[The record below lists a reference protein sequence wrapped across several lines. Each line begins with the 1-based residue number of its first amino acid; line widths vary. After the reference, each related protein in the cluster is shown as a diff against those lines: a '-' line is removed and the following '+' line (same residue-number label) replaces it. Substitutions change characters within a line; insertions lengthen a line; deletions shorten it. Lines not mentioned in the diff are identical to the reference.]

1 MAKGKLDMNI
11 EDNFLEDK
19 DFKHLQDQMTCNYF
33 PWYYVDKVA
42 TKDDNDFFY
51 MGHLIFDQYK
61 IIGPWGFDLVQP
73 MIDKL
78 KPKSIV
84 RIKANLYPKTQK
96 LVEHGYHID
105 YDFDCK
111 TALFYLN
118 TNDGYTKFKKEG
130 KKVASVEN
138 RMVYFNARDL
148 HKSTNCTD
156 EHVRITISF
165 NYF

>member
-1 MAKGKLDMNI
+1 MNI

-84 RIKANLYPKTQK
+84 RIKANLPFIISRCNLFSFTKSS
-96 LVEHGYHID
+96 
-105 YDFDCK
+105 
-111 TALFYLN
+111 TAFLTSVIY
-118 TNDGYTKFKKEG
+118 E
-130 KKVASVEN
+130 AS
-138 RMVYFNARDL
+138 
-148 HKSTNCTD
+148 K
-156 EHVRITISF
+156 
-165 NYF
+165 